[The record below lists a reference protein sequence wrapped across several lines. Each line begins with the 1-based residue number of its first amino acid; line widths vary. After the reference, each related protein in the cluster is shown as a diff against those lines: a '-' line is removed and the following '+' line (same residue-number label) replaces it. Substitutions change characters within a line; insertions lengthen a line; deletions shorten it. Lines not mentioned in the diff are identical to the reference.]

1 MRVGQVLTVG
11 VVGSGWMAQQHL
23 TAWRRLGMPAGLYS
37 TGRNAAGLTAAAG
50 ASLHAG
56 LADLI
61 DGSDVVDICTPS
73 TSHLAAAAAAAA
85 AGKPVICEKPLAR
98 SHSQAVELIDS
109 CRRAAVPLLVGHVVR
124 YFPQYA
130 AAKRAVADGR
140 IGRPTELWLSRAVAM
155 PTRSWYADD
164 SLSGGVLLDL
174 MIHDIDYARWI
185 AGEVT
190 SVEATVTSGERGE
203 RTGRATL
210 QHRDGAVSRLTG
222 LWGVAGQPFSAGF
235 ELTGTGDAVRSD
247 EFAAGQ
253 VAPDDVAPSRPGDD
267 FGGDF
272 GDDADLQPYVA
283 QLAEF
288 AAVINGTATPRV
300 TAQDALAALD
310 ISLAAIESSGSG
322 RPVALV

>member
-1 MRVGQVLTVG
+1 
-11 VVGSGWMAQQHL
+11 MAQQHL
-23 TAWRRLGMPAGLYS
+23 TAWRQLGVTTGLYS
-37 TGRNAAGLTAAAG
+37 TGRNAAGLADGAG
-50 ASLHAG
+50 AILHAE
-56 LADLI
+56 LASLI

-73 TSHLAAAAAAAA
+73 TSHLAVGTATAA

-98 SHSQAVELIDS
+98 SHSQAVELIGV
-109 CRRAAVPLLVGHVVR
+109 CRQAAVPLLVGHVVR

-130 AAKRAVADGR
+130 AAKEAVAAGR
-140 IGRPTELWLSRAVAM
+140 IGRPTELRLSRAVAM
-155 PTRSWYADD
+155 PTRSWYADE

-185 AGEVT
+185 AGDVT
-190 SVEATVTSGERGE
+190 WVEAAVTTGERGE
-203 RTGRATL
+203 VIGNATL

-235 ELTGTGDAVRSD
+235 ELTGTAGVVRSD
-247 EFAAGQ
+247 DFAADAL
-253 VAPDDVAPSRPGDD
+253 VTLPAGD
-267 FGGDF
+267 GY
-272 GDDADLQPYVA
+272 DADLQPYIA

-288 AAVINGTATPRV
+288 AAVINGSATARV

-310 ISLAAIESSGSG
+310 IALAAIESSRSG